1 MLIRKIHDQLQYFSP
16 PFDAAPPET
25 SQESTTLPSADQT
38 VSAVSFEAESSPET
52 VDYPIE
58 AGKGSDGTDATAGF
72 NSSADA
78 QPIDNPTLSPTGIDP
93 EPTVGIEA
101 SMPDIEPSDSGP
113 SGGIGE
119 TPDPETQE
127 SDCEVNPEED
137 PSIDSCT
144 APSEGSGAS
153 DSSRENDGLPFS
165 DEDVLGADVIGVSST
180 ETTPEEEPESS
191 GADPDR
197 HETLAPTEV
206 DDQASD
212 TQQAPKENEKAV
224 NSPPLVDSP
233 AENEPFELIG
243 ETVPVTMITGENDTP
258 SPESI
263 ISPSPDTKGQILMD
277 FLLETPPQKPKGPTK
292 GGKLPKPRK
301 EEPKA
306 SSIVKVYALQAS
318 RHKLT
323 IRGDAP
329 LSWDKGEPLHESD
342 LGQFDTLVPPFSG
355 TLRIRFFI
363 DDRAPCREPW
373 FEVKSGQTIEC
384 YPDFGD
390 A

>member
-16 PFDAAPPET
+16 HFDPAPPET
-25 SQESTTLPSADQT
+25 SQESTTLPSADQV

-52 VDYPIE
+52 VDYAVE
-58 AGKGSDGTDATAGF
+58 AGMESDGTDATAGF
-72 NSSADA
+72 NPSADA
-78 QPIDNPTLSPTGIDP
+78 QPIDNPNLSPTGI
-93 EPTVGIEA
+93 ESETTVGIEG
-101 SMPDIEPSDSGP
+101 SMPAMEPFDSGP
-113 SGGIGE
+113 SGSIDE
-119 TPDPETQE
+119 TPDTETQE
-127 SDCEVNPEED
+127 SDYELNPVED
-137 PSIDSCT
+137 PSEDSCSEQ
-144 APSEGSGAS
+144 SEGSGAS
-153 DSSRENDGLPFS
+153 DASRGNDGLPIS
-165 DEDVLGADVIGVSST
+165 DEDALGADVIGVSST
-180 ETTPEEEPESS
+180 ETTPEEEPESF

-197 HETLAPTEV
+197 NEPAAPTEA

-212 TQQAPKENEKAV
+212 TPQAPKENETVV

-243 ETVPVTMITGENDTP
+243 ETIPVTMITGENDTP
-258 SPESI
+258 SPEI
-263 ISPSPDTKGQILMD
+263 TISPSPDTKGQILMD